1 MNLYIVGLLLS
12 TVGYVHAAPN
22 YDDDEFTSLGKGV
35 WGSYTEGDYAPPG
48 YFACGVGFRVE
59 GK

>member
-12 TVGYVHAAPN
+12 TVGYVHAVS

-48 YFACGVGFRVE
+48 YFACVAGFRVE
-59 GK
+59 SK